1 MARAVNWMEPPYSAR
16 RSLGEIRKKGKVGL
30 GSGVGGSSMILHL
43 SHGIEMDSNSSSMC
57 SSYLQIAS
65 KYQSRIMPFQSET
78 FSHFLALSYALYI
91 RSSLTTS
98 TCVDLDA
105 LPAAFDSSHE
115 YLPASASPAA
125 AMFT

>member
-1 MARAVNWMEPPYSAR
+1 
-16 RSLGEIRKKGKVGL
+16 
-30 GSGVGGSSMILHL
+30 
-43 SHGIEMDSNSSSMC
+43 MC
-57 SSYLQIAS
+57 SSDLQIAS
-65 KYQSRIMPFQSET
+65 KYQSRIMPLQSET

-125 AMFT
+125 AIFTLVEEKNFVAGLLLSYQVKK